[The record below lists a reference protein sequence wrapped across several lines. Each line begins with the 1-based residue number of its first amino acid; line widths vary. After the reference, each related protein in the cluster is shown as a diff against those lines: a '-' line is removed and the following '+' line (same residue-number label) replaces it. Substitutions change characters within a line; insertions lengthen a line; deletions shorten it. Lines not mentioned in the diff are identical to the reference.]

1 MSMYAKYLDY
11 PVGAQEAGT
20 AAWIGGQGFCSSSRL
35 MAGVD
40 DVAVATLEPGEWVL
54 DGSRTVTDGEPTACW
69 SLNRSDDDCMF
80 ETPPE
85 IDITFTAP
93 YTATGLTFT
102 FSPSTGQYCSKLRVR
117 WYSGT
122 TLLAD
127 TTAEPDDP
135 QWVLTQTVESFDR
148 INIQLL
154 ATNHPGHFAKLTQLR
169 IGQLIT
175 LDETELTRVQYLA
188 EVDPGMTEL
197 SVDEFTLEFNDRHGR
212 DHAPQEHQAI
222 ELYVDGGLRAAHYIR
237 TSTREGSHFYTFTT
251 QSILGRLDD
260 DFFGGIYEEAP
271 VAALLTDIL
280 GTIEY
285 SLAEDFTAAT
295 ISGYL
300 PICTRRE
307 ALQQV
312 ALSIGAM
319 VTTQGGYAVRFIP
332 RPDGVASTIPASRI
346 FPGAG
351 VETAS
356 RVARVEVVAHSYAAG
371 DETEEL
377 LRSEPIS
384 GEAVMYTW
392 DAPHYGYAITGGT
405 LVDSGANWVT
415 ITAEGEVTLTGKKYI
430 HTTRTLAKANPQAL
444 AAERGNVV
452 RVEQATLLT
461 VENAAAALERLYAF
475 YLLRQTLTEEI
486 VVNGQ
491 QAGERVVSYSNWG
504 RSIDGFV
511 TRMEQDIT
519 RSAVTAAITVV
530 GLELPAQTAVGYA
543 GQMFAAEEV
552 IF

>member
-1 MSMYAKYLDY
+1 MSVYAKYLDY

-20 AAWIGGQGFCSSSRL
+20 AAWSGGQSFCSSALTMQGGSDI
-35 MAGVD
+35 AI
-40 DVAVATLEPGEWVL
+40 ATLEPGEWTL
-54 DGSRTVTDGEPTACW
+54 DGSRRISPATPRACW
-69 SLNRSDDDCMF
+69 SLVRSGDDCTF
-80 ETPPE
+80 KTPPE

-127 TTAEPDDP
+127 TTAAPDDP

-148 INIQLL
+148 INVQLL
-154 ATNHPGHFAKLTQLR
+154 ATNHPGHFAKLTQLQ
-169 IGQLIT
+169 IGQLII
-175 LDETELTRVQYLA
+175 LDETELSRVHYLA

-197 SVDEFTLEFNDRHGR
+197 SVDEFSLEFNDRHGR
-212 DHAPQEHQAI
+212 DYAPQEHQAI
-222 ELYVDGGLRAAHYIR
+222 ELYVDNTLRAAHYLR
-237 TSTREGSHFYTFTT
+237 TSTREGSHFYTFTA
-251 QSILGRLDD
+251 QSVLGRLDD
-260 DFFGGIYEEAP
+260 DCLGGLYETVP
-271 VAALLTDIL
+271 VTALLTDIL

-285 SLAEDFTAAT
+285 SVAADFTAAT
-295 ISGYL
+295 LSGYL

-312 ALSIGAM
+312 ALAIGAM
-319 VTTQGGYAVRFIP
+319 VTTQGGYAVRLIP
-332 RPDGVASTIPASRI
+332 RPYEVATSIPASRI

-356 RVARVEVVAHSYAAG
+356 RVSRVEVVAHSYTAG

-377 LRSEPIS
+377 LRAEPVS
-384 GEAVMYTW
+384 GDAVMYTW
-392 DAPHYGYAITGGT
+392 DAPHYGYTITGGT
-405 LVDSGANWVT
+405 LVDSGANWAT
-415 ITAEGEVTLTGKKYI
+415 ITADGEVTLTGKKYV

-452 RVEQATLLT
+452 RVDGATLLT
-461 VENAAAALERLYAF
+461 SDNAAAALERLYEF

-486 VVNGQ
+486 VVDGQ
-491 QAGERVVSYSNWG
+491 QAGDRVVSYSNWG
-504 RSIDGFV
+504 RNIDGFV

-519 RSAVTAAITVV
+519 RNAVTAAITVA
-530 GLELPAQTAVGYA
+530 GLELPAQTATGYA
-543 GQMFAAEEV
+543 GQMYAAEEV